1 MSRLVIALSAGIL
14 AVVLTSGTAFV
25 TLPAAAAPAADA
37 DKAAAKDA
45 TAKCRAQVKEQAR
58 FEEMSLYAR
67 HKLAKKCVEDMLA
80 GH

>member
-14 AVVLTSGTAFV
+14 AVVLMSGTAFV

-37 DKAAAKDA
+37 DKAA

-67 HKLAKKCVEDMLA
+67 HKLVKKCVKDTLA

>member
-14 AVVLTSGTAFV
+14 AVVLMSGTAFV

-45 TAKCRAQVKEQAR
+45 TAK
-58 FEEMSLYAR
+58 R
-67 HKLAKKCVEDMLA
+67 HW
-80 GH
+80 G